1 MFTKINDSKIW
12 QNGKFL
18 DWQNSS
24 VHSLTHTL
32 HYGVGVFEGVRAYK
46 GDQGTAI
53 FRLQDHTDRLFKAAE
68 IVNIKIPYSKEELN
82 KIQCEIL
89 HQNRLQE
96 AYLRPIIY
104 LGDESMGLRAED
116 LSVNVIIAAWEWR
129 HIWTHNPK
137 CKVLAW
143 LNQVFHSIKIH
154 YGQIIKLRVLTLI
167 Q

>member
-116 LSVNVIIAAWEWR
+116 LSVNVIIAAWEWPSYMDPQSKVKG
-129 HIWTHNPK
+129 ISTVSYTH
-137 CKVLAW
+137 
-143 LNQVFHSIKIH
+143 
-154 YGQIIKLRVLTLI
+154 LRAHETR
-167 Q
+167 

>member
-89 HQNRLQE
+89 HQNRLQYKQHHDISKYYS
-96 AYLRPIIY
+96 AKWFRCFKKVCKIQFPLW
-104 LGDESMGLRAED
+104 
-116 LSVNVIIAAWEWR
+116 VNFE
-129 HIWTHNPK
+129 
-137 CKVLAW
+137 L
-143 LNQVFHSIKIH
+143 L
-154 YGQIIKLRVLTLI
+154 Y
-167 Q
+167 